1 MAENSAAGEKPRSI
15 KLGDTS
21 PPEQCYHVPVPDN
34 GMEFYVKFQADVVT
48 EFRVMS
54 FKER

>member
-1 MAENSAAGEKPRSI
+1 MIASMERHLFVKSMTSLADHRVWQDVYRVPAEDLVLSI
-15 KLGDTS
+15 
-21 PPEQCYHVPVPDN
+21 
-34 GMEFYVKFQADVVT
+34 KFQADVVT